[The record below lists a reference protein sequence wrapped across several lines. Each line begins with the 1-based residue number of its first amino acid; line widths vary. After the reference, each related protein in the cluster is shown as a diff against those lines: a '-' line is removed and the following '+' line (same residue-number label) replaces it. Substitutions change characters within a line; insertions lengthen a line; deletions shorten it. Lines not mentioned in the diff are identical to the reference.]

1 MARCQRTHSEQAEE
15 WYIKACDAD
24 PYDAGIVENF
34 NNMLKRMAGKSYD
47 GFDAF
52 RKFQAKKAEAEA
64 EEQARI
70 LEEEAR
76 NEGGRGTG
84 VGVASP
90 RRGEDLR
97 IAGARAVEILVVEGE
112 EVGQEVNLEPKGIT
126 KSSTTGSF
134 LYLPFLGLLVY
145 GAAEVRTRS
154 GNVTFV
160 VRLCR

>member
-1 MARCQRTHSEQAEE
+1 M
-15 WYIKACDAD
+15 
-24 PYDAGIVENF
+24 
-34 NNMLKRMAGKSYD
+34 
-47 GFDAF
+47 
-52 RKFQAKKAEAEA
+52 EA
-64 EEQARI
+64 EE
-70 LEEEAR
+70 

-112 EVGQEVNLEPKGIT
+112 EVPKGIT

-154 GNVTFV
+154 GNGYENLAVNCSVFIEV
-160 VRLCR
+160 NRIIRNVPFHL

>member
-1 MARCQRTHSEQAEE
+1 M
-15 WYIKACDAD
+15 
-24 PYDAGIVENF
+24 
-34 NNMLKRMAGKSYD
+34 
-47 GFDAF
+47 
-52 RKFQAKKAEAEA
+52 EA
-64 EEQARI
+64 EE
-70 LEEEAR
+70 

-112 EVGQEVNLEPKGIT
+112 EVNLEPKGIT

>member
-1 MARCQRTHSEQAEE
+1 M
-15 WYIKACDAD
+15 
-24 PYDAGIVENF
+24 
-34 NNMLKRMAGKSYD
+34 
-47 GFDAF
+47 
-52 RKFQAKKAEAEA
+52 EA
-64 EEQARI
+64 EE
-70 LEEEAR
+70 

-112 EVGQEVNLEPKGIT
+112 EVPKGIT